1 MVGQTVAY
9 VRVSSAEQNTDRQFE
24 AVGECDRI
32 FQNKIS
38 GSSRAKR
45 TGLTELIGYVRE
57 GDLVKVASMDRLS
70 RDTRDLYVIGDMLT
84 DKGCAVQFVSERIT
98 VDKSG
103 TSPVDG
109 LMLGIRAAFAEF
121 ERRRLKERQAEGI
134 ALAKT
139 CGTYVQA
146 PKLSDTNVEQS
157 KAMIEMG
164 IPKAEAA
171 RTFGVSRQTLY
182 TSLSRAEQPSTGHRN
197 KREPRRLLQ
206 RARGR
211 ERHESVVRE
220 VLPRG
225 TTLPALE
232 ELYLS

>member
-9 VRVSSAEQNTDRQFE
+9 VRVSSAEQNMDRQLE

-70 RDTRDLYVIGDMLT
+70 RDTRDLYVIVDMLT

-139 CGTYVQA
+139 RGTYVQA
-146 PKLSDTNVEQS
+146 PKLSDTNLEQS

-197 KREPRRLLQ
+197 KREPRRLLE

>member
-1 MVGQTVAY
+1 M
-9 VRVSSAEQNTDRQFE
+9 
-24 AVGECDRI
+24 
-32 FQNKIS
+32 
-38 GSSRAKR
+38 
-45 TGLTELIGYVRE
+45 
-57 GDLVKVASMDRLS
+57 KVASMDRLG
-70 RDTRDLYVIGDMLT
+70 RDTRDLYVIVDMLT

-121 ERRRLKERQAEGI
+121 ERRRIRERQAEGI

-139 CGTYVQA
+139 RGTYVQA
-146 PKLSDTNVEQS
+146 PKLSDTDVEQA

-164 IPKAEAA
+164 IPKAEVA

-197 KREPRRLLQ
+197 KREPRRLLE